1 MERLIPLAN
10 GKTQV
15 PMKEEFA
22 ALTLRII
29 SKVDLILACKCVN
42 LQ

>member
-1 MERLIPLAN
+1 VDEFVERLIPLAN
-10 GKTQV
+10 GKAQV

-29 SKVDLILACKCVN
+29 SKVGHFVSF
-42 LQ
+42 

>member
-1 MERLIPLAN
+1 VDEFVERLIPLAN

-29 SKVDLILACKCVN
+29 SKVGHFVSF
-42 LQ
+42 